1 MRASPQ
7 KGARA
12 DEGARGGSR
21 ATMLSARRVR
31 VPKASELIADA
42 IRGEIARG
50 AIRPDSPLPNETEL
64 MAHFRVARPTVREAL
79 RILEA
84 ERLIEIVRGARGGAR
99 VRQPDIRAA
108 SGHCALLLQLQG
120 ATIADV
126 YEVRLMLEPAAAR
139 LAAERAPRAAA
150 DALAAVIAEEERIVD
165 RQQSLAAHAM
175 RFQETLVNLSG
186 NPALVLLV
194 RLLHDLVWR
203 QAVSRVPMID
213 VDDAGR
219 ARLRRRLIAAQRDV
233 TAAIAAGRAADA
245 EKLWRRYLSD
255 LAASVLGDMEGRA
268 PVTRHAAQTRGANS
282 PPA

>member
-1 MRASPQ
+1 MKASP
-7 KGARA
+7 KIAA
-12 DEGARGGSR
+12 EDGGGTDGR
-21 ATMLSARRVR
+21 RRPAAFSAQRVR
-31 VPKASELIADA
+31 VPKAAELIADA
-42 IRGEIARG
+42 IRAQIARG
-50 AIRPDSPLPNETEL
+50 EIRPESPLPNETEL

-126 YEVRLMLEPAAAR
+126 YEVRLMLEPTAAR

-150 DALAAVIAEEERIVD
+150 DALTAVIAEEERIVD
-165 RQQSLAAHAM
+165 QSQSIAAHAM
-175 RFQETLVNLSG
+175 RFQETLVSLSG

-194 RLLHDLVWR
+194 RLLHDLVAR

-219 ARLRRRLIAAQRDV
+219 TRLRRRLIDAQRDV
-233 TAAIAAGRAADA
+233 TTAIAAGRGGDA
-245 EKLWRRYLSD
+245 EALWRRYLSD
-255 LAASVLGDMEGRA
+255 LAATVLGDVEDRA
-268 PVTRHAAQTRGANS
+268 PVTRHARDA
-282 PPA
+282 